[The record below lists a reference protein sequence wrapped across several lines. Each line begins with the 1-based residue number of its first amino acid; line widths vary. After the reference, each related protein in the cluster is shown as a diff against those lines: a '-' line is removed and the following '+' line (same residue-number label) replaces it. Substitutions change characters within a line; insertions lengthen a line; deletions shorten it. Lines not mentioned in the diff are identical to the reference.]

1 MIADVITGQ
10 IMHVIQVETPI
21 GLFHMKEKNTTFVSC
36 KGDKGSN
43 HGGIVYAINVNT
55 RKVETGQI
63 RTHSLFPRCSCL
75 SCSLLPPL
83 LHSEYLY
90 LLLHMFKP
98 NLIYP
103 FLNGSPIVKVMNIM
117 IWYIPLVWWHMR
129 GYYT

>member
-63 RTHSLFPRCSCL
+63 RTHSLSRERCSC
-75 SCSLLPPL
+75 CIMFPT
-83 LHSEYLY
+83 YLY
-90 LLLHMFKP
+90 
-98 NLIYP
+98 
-103 FLNGSPIVKVMNIM
+103 VAC
-117 IWYIPLVWWHMR
+117 
-129 GYYT
+129 